1 MPNTSLGV
9 KRGPFSTKIL
19 TVHKVWDGAVVE
31 LWVAL
36 LSAMT
41 VVRIQSLAELDFFY
55 LTRRALRTVRPYR
68 QAVQD

>member
-36 LSAMT
+36 LSATT
-41 VVRIQSLAELDFFY
+41 VVRIQSLAELDFFFI
-55 LTRRALRTVRPYR
+55 
-68 QAVQD
+68 